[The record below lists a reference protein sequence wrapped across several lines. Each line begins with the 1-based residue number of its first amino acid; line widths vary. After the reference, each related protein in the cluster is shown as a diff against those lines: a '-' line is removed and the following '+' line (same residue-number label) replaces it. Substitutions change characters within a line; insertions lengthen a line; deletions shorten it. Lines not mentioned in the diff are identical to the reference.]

1 MCKRHFLFGNILL
14 QNILINGSNGNSG
27 SNLWK
32 VWKVWNVFTGAYY
45 PCVHFGTYGAETR
58 KKQKRRERLYEETFK
73 HNPNLI
79 PKYSKIKRGSR
90 GGWIKNPLKDV
101 TKNSGSNIV
110 YEQKIEQ
117 AVCSEENECIKRLI
131 QLRKH
136 LESEKEERCDEE
148 RGQNENW
155 ISRKKEKNDDNV
167 VHNKNKGSNGADF
180 FSVCEN
186 FMEMKNEII
195 HRIESPQHFVDKHI
209 KSLVNTY
216 SNINELHE
224 NCSEYKYAKTPEYL
238 KSVKHSRWKG
248 ENNRNNRDGKDWDER
263 KKGKEERII
272 EKSEEEILEKEDK
285 DKTDTEQKKWFA
297 NELIE
302 NFMNYADDSEFDISC
317 FDTFSLLSTVDRN
330 RTLGSYFKSLDA
342 SFILY
347 NNCIIPSKFKEGVLS
362 EYNYTRTVC
371 SLFDKSYQ
379 LVLRF
384 TGRDSLYV
392 CNQFLSS
399 DLYDLK
405 NSDICYS
412 CILDNKSYVIDTC
425 YVVKEE
431 GEIVL
436 IASGYYKKGIYEF
449 LSDYIVF
456 CKDSGMDVDI
466 HVEIGK
472 RVLSLQGPLANIAF
486 NDVVE
491 FFEWG
496 AEQAKKKYLNRVI
509 DSKKRE
515 EQTKWDAKAN
525 VTMSRNMNE
534 EKQREKQEER
544 QGEKPNDSSL
554 FFKQDKNATFIN
566 PPYMTRHKITLM
578 KTSSKSSSISEHE
591 LWCLR
596 IGDSG
601 EDGYEFIIDNQ
612 ISDIFV
618 DLLLCHKRI
627 KVAGAYALDMLRM
640 ESGFPLFGID
650 IVKNVS
656 PIVASL
662 SWTLKY
668 KKIKERNIFGYANLL
683 KEYAKSPQFLRIGVI
698 CNELIFKTCK
708 ILSLPY
714 KEPIG
719 FITSSTWSPFYK
731 KRIAQGY
738 IKREFAKNNEKV
750 LISIPSNIP
759 ENFSKKKKYK
769 ILRSHALHK
778 YAVAQICALP
788 FVEHRY

>member
-14 QNILINGSNGNSG
+14 QNTLIKGNSG
-27 SNLWK
+27 SNVWQ
-32 VWKVWNVFTGAYY
+32 VWKVWNVYKGVYY

-58 KKQKRRERLYEETFK
+58 KKQKRRERLYDETFK

-90 GGWIKNPLKDV
+90 GGWIKNPLKEV
-101 TKNSGSNIV
+101 TKNSGSNV
-110 YEQKIEQ
+110 MYEQKIK
-117 AVCSEENECIKRLI
+117 EEVFSKEDECIKRLI

-136 LESEKEERCDEE
+136 LESRKGERCDEE
-148 RGQNENW
+148 KGQNESW
-155 ISRKKEKNDDNV
+155 MSIKKEDNDNNA
-167 VHNKNKGSNGADF
+167 VHNKNGESKNIDF
-180 FSVCEN
+180 FSICEN
-186 FMEMKNEII
+186 FMETKNEIS
-195 HRIESPQHFVDKHI
+195 HRVEAPQYFVDKHI
-209 KSLVNTY
+209 KSLVNEY
-216 SNINELHE
+216 GNINALHE
-224 NCSEYKYAKTPEYL
+224 NCSEYKYARTPEYL
-238 KSVKHSRWKG
+238 KSVKRNGWTG
-248 ENNRNNRDGKDWDER
+248 EKNKTYRDDKDWGGR
-263 KKGKEERII
+263 KKGEEERII
-272 EKSEEEILEKEDK
+272 QESEEETIEKEDLHQK
-285 DKTDTEQKKWFA
+285 DTENKNGFA
-297 NELIE
+297 KELIE
-302 NFMNYADDSEFDISC
+302 NFLNYADDSEFDISC

-330 RTLGSYFKSLDA
+330 RTLGSYFKSRNA

-347 NNCIIPSKFKEGVLS
+347 NNCIIPSKFTEGALS

-384 TGRDSLYV
+384 TGKDSLYI

-412 CILDNKSYVIDTC
+412 CILDNKSFVIDTC

-431 GEIVL
+431 RGIVL
-436 IASGYYKKGIYEF
+436 IASGHYKKGIYEF

-466 HVEIGK
+466 QVEISK
-472 RVLSLQGPLANIAF
+472 RVLSLQGPFANIAF

-496 AEQAKKKYLNRVI
+496 IMEHEKKTYLNRVI
-509 DSKKRE
+509 DSKKNE
-515 EQTKWDAKAN
+515 EQRERDAKAN
-525 VTMSRNMNE
+525 VDMNRDINRDMNE
-534 EKQREKQEER
+534 ETHMNEGTQE
-544 QGEKPNDSSL
+544 GKPNDSCL
-554 FFKQDKNATFIN
+554 FFKQDENATFIN
-566 PPYMTRHKITLM
+566 PPYMTCHKMTLM
-578 KTSSKSSSISEHE
+578 KKSNNSSSVSEHE

-618 DLLLCHKRI
+618 DLLLQHKKI

-650 IVKNVS
+650 IIKNVS
-656 PIVASL
+656 PIAASL

-668 KKIKERNIFGYANLL
+668 KKIKERNIFGYSNLL
-683 KEYAKSPQFLRIGVI
+683 KEYAKSPKFLRIGVI

-750 LISIPSNIP
+750 IISIPNDIP
-759 ENFSKKKKYK
+759 EEFSKKKKYK
-769 ILRSHALHK
+769 ILRSRSLHK